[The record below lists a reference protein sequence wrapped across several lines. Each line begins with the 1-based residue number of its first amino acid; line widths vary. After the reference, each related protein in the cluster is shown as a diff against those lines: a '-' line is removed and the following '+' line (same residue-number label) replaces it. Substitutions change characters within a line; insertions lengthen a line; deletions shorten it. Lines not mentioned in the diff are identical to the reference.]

1 MGIYY
6 FADYKLWKEEME
18 EKYTCSFKALKGLTK
33 NQVNEEVQYLQC
45 NRSGYFRSK
54 QKTKEDQNQVVNSR
68 PFYIINEYTQTLEFK
83 YRNFARLPD
92 KL

>member
-1 MGIYY
+1 MKKFNIYNVTVL
-6 FADYKLWKEEME
+6 AISGQNK
-18 EKYTCSFKALKGLTK
+18 KA
-33 NQVNEEVQYLQC
+33 
-45 NRSGYFRSK
+45 
-54 QKTKEDQNQVVNSR
+54 KEDQNQVVNSR